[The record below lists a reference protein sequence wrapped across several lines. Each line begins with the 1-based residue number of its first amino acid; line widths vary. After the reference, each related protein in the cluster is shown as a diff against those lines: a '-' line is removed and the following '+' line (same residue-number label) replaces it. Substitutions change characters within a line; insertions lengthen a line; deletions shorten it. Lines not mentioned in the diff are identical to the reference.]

1 MDLLREGI
9 TDAWRLITTGDAV
22 MFHALGVSLLCAL
35 LALLLAAPLATAYG
49 AWLGLA
55 RPRGA
60 SVHVFVL
67 RLGLA
72 LPTVVIGLV
81 VYALLTRRGLLG
93 SLHLLHTQAA
103 IVIGQT
109 LLALPLLASLV
120 HAAAR
125 SVDPVVRES
134 ARTLGAGRL
143 RTTLTCLNEVRPA
156 LVTAALATFGR
167 CLTEVGIAVIV
178 GGAIR
183 EETRTLPAQVQ
194 TELGRGDF
202 GAALAAGLLL
212 LLVSVPITLLGM
224 RLEQGRRP

>member
-1 MDLLREGI
+1 V
-9 TDAWRLITTGDAV
+9 TGDAV
-22 MFHALGVSLLCAL
+22 VFHALGVSLACSL
-35 LALLLAAPLATAYG
+35 LALLLAAPFAAAYG

-60 SVHVFVL
+60 GAHVFAL
-67 RLGLA
+67 RVGLSV
-72 LPTVVIGLV
+72 PTVVIGLL

-93 SLHLLHTQAA
+93 GLHLLHTQAA

-120 HAAAR
+120 HAAA
-125 SVDPVVRES
+125 SGVDPVVGES

-143 RTTLTCLNEVRPA
+143 RTALTCLNEVRPA

-194 TELGRGDF
+194 TELGRGSF

-224 RLEQGRRP
+224 RAERGGRP